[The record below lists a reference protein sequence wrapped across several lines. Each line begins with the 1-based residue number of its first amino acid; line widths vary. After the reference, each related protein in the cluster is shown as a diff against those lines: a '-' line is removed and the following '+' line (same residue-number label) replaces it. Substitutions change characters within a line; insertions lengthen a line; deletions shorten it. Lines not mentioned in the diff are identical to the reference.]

1 MDYLPSEAKQA
12 ARERFTGLWAAITTP
27 FGATGELDEAALRRD
42 LDRLTGELRIDGVFC
57 GGVMGEFW
65 ALSGAE
71 RRRLVEVVVECCR
84 GKCPVLAHT
93 GHHSAAE
100 TIELTRHA
108 AAAGADFAVVIN
120 PYYPPA
126 TDEGLY
132 RWFEQVCA
140 SAGIGIWLFDT
151 GYSGVALSTGLIRR
165 LATIENVCGIK
176 VGRPHDRYLELLAAV
191 GDTILV
197 CSPHEET
204 WLENMRDHGQRVY
217 MSSAAPY
224 LYQTPGWQ
232 PMREYTRLALGGD
245 IAGAEKTAATLDPVR
260 AVAGKWLQGQAAP
273 DRQHHLYQGL
283 GRAGRHVGRCGPPAA
298 GLPHPRRAGRSR
310 RRPGRCRPAGGLAGW
325 AGLRSLSRA
334 SRMLGEAADGPE
346 VGELAEVLT
355 SIPAE
360 GPGFPSVTPFA
371 GVALGGFLLRRA
383 VPG

>member
-27 FGATGELDEAALRRD
+27 FGAAGELDEAALRRD

-57 GGVMGEFW
+57 GGVMSEFW

-108 AAAGADFAVVIN
+108 ARAGADFAVVIN

-132 RWFEQVCA
+132 RWFAQVCA

-232 PMREYTRLALGGD
+232 PMREYTALALGGD
-245 IAGAEKTAATLDPVR
+245 IARAEKVAATLDPVR
-260 AVAGKWLQGQAAP
+260 AVAGKWLQGRP
-273 DRQHHLYQGL
+273 RQIDNIISIK
-283 GRAGRHVGRCGPPAA
+283 AWA
-298 GLPHPRRAGRSR
+298 GLVGMSGGAVRPPLVSHTRAELEDLAADLVTAGL
-310 RRPGRCRPAGGLAGW
+310 RPAG
-325 AGLRSLSRA
+325 
-334 SRMLGEAADGPE
+334 
-346 VGELAEVLT
+346 
-355 SIPAE
+355 
-360 GPGFPSVTPFA
+360 
-371 GVALGGFLLRRA
+371 
-383 VPG
+383 

>member
-27 FGATGELDEAALRRD
+27 FGAAGELDEAALRRD

-57 GGVMGEFW
+57 GGVMSEFW

-71 RRRLVEVVVECCR
+71 RRRLVEVVVQCCR

-108 AAAGADFAVVIN
+108 ARAGADFAVVIN

-224 LYQTPGWQ
+224 LYQTPGRQ
-232 PMREYTRLALGGD
+232 PMREYTALALGGD
-245 IAGAEKTAATLDPVR
+245 IARAEKVAATLDPVR
-260 AVAGKWLQGQAAP
+260 AVAGKWLQGRP
-273 DRQHHLYQGL
+273 RQIDNIISIK
-283 GRAGRHVGRCGPPAA
+283 AWA
-298 GLPHPRRAGRSR
+298 GLVGMSGGAVRPPLVSHTRAELEDLAADLVTAGL
-310 RRPGRCRPAGGLAGW
+310 RPAG
-325 AGLRSLSRA
+325 
-334 SRMLGEAADGPE
+334 
-346 VGELAEVLT
+346 
-355 SIPAE
+355 
-360 GPGFPSVTPFA
+360 
-371 GVALGGFLLRRA
+371 
-383 VPG
+383 

>member
-12 ARERFTGLWAAITTP
+12 ARERFTGLWAATTTP
-27 FGATGELDEAALRRD
+27 FAADGTLDEAALRRD
-42 LDRLTGELRIDGVFC
+42 LDRLTGDLRIDGIFC
-57 GGVMGEFW
+57 GGVMSEFW

-84 GKCPVLAHT
+84 GRCPVLAHT

-108 AAAGADFAVVIN
+108 ARAGADFAVVIN

-126 TDEGLY
+126 SDDGLY

-140 SAGIGIWLFDT
+140 SAGIGVWLFDT
-151 GYSGVALSTGLIRR
+151 GYSGVALPTGLIRR

-191 GDTILV
+191 GDTMLV

-232 PMREYTRLALGGD
+232 PMREYTALALGGD
-245 IAGAEKTAATLDPVR
+245 IAGAEKVAGTLDPVR
-260 AVAGKWLQGQAAP
+260 AVARTWLHGKQ
-273 DRQHHLYQGL
+273 RQIDNITSIK
-283 GRAGRHVGRCGPPAA
+283 A
-298 GLPHPRRAGRSR
+298 
-310 RRPGRCRPAGGLAGW
+310 W
-325 AGLRSLSRA
+325 AGLVGMSGGPVRPPLVPYTRA
-334 SRMLGEAADGPE
+334 ELDQLAAD
-346 VGELAEVLT
+346 LAT
-355 SIPAE
+355 
-360 GPGFPSVTPFA
+360 A
-371 GVALGGFLLRRA
+371 GLLA
-383 VPG
+383 G

>member
-42 LDRLTGELRIDGVFC
+42 LDRLTGGLRIDGVFC
-57 GGVMGEFW
+57 GGVMSEFW

-71 RRRLVEVVVECCR
+71 RRRLVEVVVEGCR
-84 GKCPVLAHT
+84 GRCPVLAHT

-108 AAAGADFAVVIN
+108 ARAGADFAVVIN

-132 RWFEQVCA
+132 RWFERVCA

-176 VGRPHDRYLELLAAV
+176 VGRPHARYLELLAAV

-232 PMREYTRLALGGD
+232 PMREYTTLALGGD
-245 IAGAEKTAATLDPVR
+245 IARAEKVAATLDPVR
-260 AVAGKWLQGQAAP
+260 AVAGRWLQGRP
-273 DRQHHLYQGL
+273 RQIDNIISIK
-283 GRAGRHVGRCGPPAA
+283 A
-298 GLPHPRRAGRSR
+298 
-310 RRPGRCRPAGGLAGW
+310 W
-325 AGLRSLSRA
+325 AGLVGMSGGAVRPPLVSHTRA
-334 SRMLGEAADGPE
+334 ELDDLAAD
-346 VGELAEVLT
+346 LAT
-355 SIPAE
+355 
-360 GPGFPSVTPFA
+360 A
-371 GVALGGFLLRRA
+371 GLRVAG
-383 VPG
+383 

>member
-27 FGATGELDEAALRRD
+27 FGAAGELDEAALRRD

-57 GGVMGEFW
+57 GGVMSEFW

-108 AAAGADFAVVIN
+108 ARAGADFAVVIN

-224 LYQTPGWQ
+224 LYQTPGRQ
-232 PMREYTRLALGGD
+232 PMREYTALALGGD
-245 IAGAEKTAATLDPVR
+245 IARAEKVAATLDPVR
-260 AVAGKWLQGQAAP
+260 AVAGKWLQGRP
-273 DRQHHLYQGL
+273 RQIDNIISIK
-283 GRAGRHVGRCGPPAA
+283 AWA
-298 GLPHPRRAGRSR
+298 GLVGMSGGAV
-310 RRPGRCRPAGGLAGW
+310 RPPLVSHTGAELEELAADLATVGLRPAG
-325 AGLRSLSRA
+325 
-334 SRMLGEAADGPE
+334 
-346 VGELAEVLT
+346 
-355 SIPAE
+355 
-360 GPGFPSVTPFA
+360 
-371 GVALGGFLLRRA
+371 
-383 VPG
+383 

>member
-1 MDYLPSEAKQA
+1 MVDYLKSEAKQA
-12 ARERFTGLWAAITTP
+12 ARERFTGLWAATTTP
-27 FGATGELDEAALRRD
+27 FTADGTLDEAALRRD
-42 LDRLTGELRIDGVFC
+42 LDRLTGDLRIDGIFC
-57 GGVMGEFW
+57 GGVMSEFW

-108 AAAGADFAVVIN
+108 ARAGADFAVVIN

-126 TDEGLY
+126 SDDGLY

-165 LATIENVCGIK
+165 LAAIENVCGIK

-191 GDTILV
+191 GDAMLV

-232 PMREYTRLALGGD
+232 PMREYTALALGGD
-245 IAGAEKTAATLDPVR
+245 IAGAEKVAATLDPAR
-260 AVAGKWLQGQAAP
+260 AVARTWLHGKQ
-273 DRQHHLYQGL
+273 RQIDNITSIK
-283 GRAGRHVGRCGPPAA
+283 A
-298 GLPHPRRAGRSR
+298 
-310 RRPGRCRPAGGLAGW
+310 W
-325 AGLRSLSRA
+325 AGLVGMSGGPVRPPLVSHTRA
-334 SRMLGEAADGPE
+334 ELDELAAD
-346 VGELAEVLT
+346 LAT
-355 SIPAE
+355 
-360 GPGFPSVTPFA
+360 A
-371 GVALGGFLLRRA
+371 GLLA
-383 VPG
+383 G

>member
-27 FGATGELDEAALRRD
+27 FGAAGELDEAALRRD

-57 GGVMGEFW
+57 GGAMSEFW

-84 GKCPVLAHT
+84 GRCPVLAHT

-108 AAAGADFAVVIN
+108 ARAGADFAVVIN

-165 LATIENVCGIK
+165 LAAIENVCGIK
-176 VGRPHDRYLELLAAV
+176 VGRPHDRYLEVLAAV

-232 PMREYTRLALGGD
+232 PMREYTRLALAGD

-260 AVAGKWLQGQAAP
+260 AVAGKWLQG
-273 DRQHHLYQGL
+273 R
-283 GRAGRHVGRCGPPAA
+283 
-298 GLPHPRRAGRSR
+298 PRPTGNIISIKA
-310 RRPGRCRPAGGLAGW
+310 W
-325 AGLRSLSRA
+325 AGLVGMSGGAVRPPLVSHTRA
-334 SRMLGEAADGPE
+334 ELDDLAAD
-346 VGELAEVLT
+346 LAT
-355 SIPAE
+355 
-360 GPGFPSVTPFA
+360 A
-371 GVALGGFLLRRA
+371 GLRA
-383 VPG
+383 AD

>member
-1 MDYLPSEAKQA
+1 MAMDYLPSEAKQA

-108 AAAGADFAVVIN
+108 ARAGADFAVVIN

-191 GDTILV
+191 GDTMLV

-232 PMREYTRLALGGD
+232 PMREYTTLALGGD
-245 IAGAEKTAATLDPVR
+245 IPRAEKVAATLDPVR
-260 AVAGKWLQGQAAP
+260 AVAARWLQGRP
-273 DRQHHLYQGL
+273 RQIDNIISIK
-283 GRAGRHVGRCGPPAA
+283 A
-298 GLPHPRRAGRSR
+298 
-310 RRPGRCRPAGGLAGW
+310 W
-325 AGLRSLSRA
+325 AGLVGMSGGAVRPPLVSHTRA
-334 SRMLGEAADGPE
+334 ELDDLAAD
-346 VGELAEVLT
+346 LAT
-355 SIPAE
+355 
-360 GPGFPSVTPFA
+360 A
-371 GVALGGFLLRRA
+371 GLRVAG
-383 VPG
+383 

>member
-27 FGATGELDEAALRRD
+27 FGAAGELDEAALRRD
-42 LDRLTGELRIDGVFC
+42 LDRLTGELRIDGIFC

-108 AAAGADFAVVIN
+108 ARAGADFAVVIN

-126 TDEGLY
+126 ADEGLY

-232 PMREYTRLALGGD
+232 PMREYTALALGGD
-245 IAGAEKTAATLDPVR
+245 IARAEKVAATLDPVR
-260 AVAGKWLQGQAAP
+260 AVAGKWLPGRP
-273 DRQHHLYQGL
+273 RQIDNIISIK
-283 GRAGRHVGRCGPPAA
+283 AWA
-298 GLPHPRRAGRSR
+298 GLVGMSGGAV
-310 RRPGRCRPAGGLAGW
+310 RPPLVSHTGAELEELAADLATVGLRPAG
-325 AGLRSLSRA
+325 
-334 SRMLGEAADGPE
+334 
-346 VGELAEVLT
+346 
-355 SIPAE
+355 
-360 GPGFPSVTPFA
+360 
-371 GVALGGFLLRRA
+371 
-383 VPG
+383 